1 LREVSMQRGYVQVT
15 RREERRPSRRG
26 ILLGLLPLTLLA
38 AALVAAPA
46 QADPTEANGCRVQ
59 LTAEEGASGPQAAE
73 LTWSCVNF
81 DVQKI
86 LLASDSA
93 VGEDDA
99 AGKEFLAGP
108 FDTEG
113 GGLCTPADSPGTTAT
128 CRYLEGSEAGV
139 IPISALD
146 VCGST
151 DNEPLV
157 LDVTL
162 EELITL
168 DGENAEPPD
177 VKVQCTTTPPTTTPP
192 TTTTPTGTTPPPASG
207 TPGGTA
213 GDTGGGGAGG
223 VRGAEDSGQVPVGG
237 VQSGAGG
244 TAPADDAGAGLLAAV
259 VGLMLAAT
267 LGLGIARVRSVR
279 G

>member
-15 RREERRPSRRG
+15 RRDERRPSRRG

-38 AALVAAPA
+38 AALVPSPA
-46 QADPTEANGCRVQ
+46 QADPQFEEGCRVQ
-59 LTAEEGASGPQAAE
+59 LTGE
-73 LTWSCVNF
+73 LTETPLGPSSEGVFTFECNEEFGDVTKVVLTSSGKNFLVN
-81 DVQKI
+81 I
-86 LLASDSA
+86 ATA
-93 VGEDDA
+93 VPQGFA
-99 AGKEFLAGP
+99 CLP
-108 FDTEG
+108 T
-113 GGLCTPADSPGTTAT
+113 SPGTEAT
-128 CRYLEGSEAGV
+128 CLSPGEPEATFDIIAQDICGVEDNDPLTFAVELKSEENDVAFDGLEIQCA
-139 IPISALD
+139 A
-146 VCGST
+146 
-151 DNEPLV
+151 
-157 LDVTL
+157 
-162 EELITL
+162 
-168 DGENAEPPD
+168 PPSG
-177 VKVQCTTTPPTTTPP
+177 TTPP